1 MHQGSRS
8 IPQESRTHAHA
19 FRFLSRHQEKTIKRG
34 KGARSDGLT
43 RPPSPQTIP
52 ERTQPLVE
60 FALTQ
65 VRRAQLSINA
75 DKQVS
80 QIRNGR
86 RAPIG
91 VRAHTHPAARPVV
104 RLKTRLPSLHA
115 TRAVSE
121 EKMALRAIKA
131 MADMPVS
138 TPKITNTA
146 ATTQGYPG
154 ANQAVRPL

>member
-60 FALTQ
+60 FAVTQ

-86 RAPIG
+86 RAPMG
-91 VRAHTHPAARPVV
+91 LSAHAHPAARPVA
-104 RLKTRLPSLHA
+104 RLKIRTPSLY
-115 TRAVSE
+115 TTSAVRE
-121 EKMALRAIKA
+121 EKMALSAIKA
-131 MADMPVS
+131 IADTRVS
-138 TPKITNTA
+138 TPKIRKMA
-146 ATTQGYPG
+146 ATMQGYP
-154 ANQAVRPL
+154 